1 MSNAD
6 FTRATRTWIPL
17 AAQVL
22 GWRPRTFWRATP
34 VELARALADPAA
46 PEAQVGPDRAWI
58 EKMMEREA
66 IWTTNSKTS

>member
-1 MSNAD
+1 MSEAD
-6 FTRATRTWIPL
+6 FTRATQVWVPL

-58 EKMMEREA
+58 ETMMEREA
-66 IWTTNSKTS
+66 TWTTNSKSS